1 MLVRTYFTYVFSPYA
16 VYALLLFMSMCGPIG
31 WLRCD
36 AMRYAMTNVTYIYYN
51 I

>member
-31 WLRCD
+31 WLVGWLV
-36 AMRYAMTNVTYIYYN
+36 AMR
-51 I
+51 